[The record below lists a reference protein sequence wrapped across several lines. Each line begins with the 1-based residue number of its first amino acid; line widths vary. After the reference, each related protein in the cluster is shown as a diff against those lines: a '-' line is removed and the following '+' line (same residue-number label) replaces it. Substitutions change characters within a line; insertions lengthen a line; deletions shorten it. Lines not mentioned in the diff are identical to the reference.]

1 MVAMVATPKKKQMAM
16 KQRQQKMIYEEKD
29 GSNHCSSDITGVNF
43 ENDDNNNDDDEDE
56 GLDGD

>member
-1 MVAMVATPKKKQMAM
+1 
-16 KQRQQKMIYEEKD
+16 MIYEEKD
-29 GSNHCSSDITGVNF
+29 GSNHCSSDITGVDF